1 MMSEMFSDNRSQ
13 RHCRRLPLRA
23 LSVAALTRTASPA
36 SPSPFPVSAV
46 CALCAE
52 IGAGLTGFG
61 TLFLVLGCLLFF
73 DKALLALG
81 NVTPHTPLHTH
92 GARSSSRH
100 TTRRSLAVLSARL
113 PACRLCALCCRRQLL
128 FLLGITLLIG
138 FKKTLIF
145 FKRPAKLRG
154 TVCFLGGIALVLV
167 GWPVVGMAVEVF
179 GILNLFGN
187 FFPIILSLLRNMPV
201 VGPVLSHPIFTKV
214 SQAADRLGQRRQ
226 TPV

>member
-1 MMSEMFSDNRSQ
+1 MSPLS
-13 RHCRRLPLRA
+13 LP
-23 LSVAALTRTASPA
+23 
-36 SPSPFPVSAV
+36 
-46 CALCAE
+46 
-52 IGAGLTGFG
+52 GY
-61 TLFLVLGCLLFF
+61 
-73 DKALLALG
+73 
-81 NVTPHTPLHTH
+81 
-92 GARSSSRH
+92 
-100 TTRRSLAVLSARL
+100 
-113 PACRLCALCCRRQLL
+113 QLL

-154 TVCFLGGIALVLV
+154 TICFLGGIVLVLIK
-167 GWPVVGMAVEVF
+167 WPVVGMVVEVF

-201 VGPVLSHPIFTKV
+201 IGPVLQHPVFTKV